1 MGLGCV
7 RARGSASA
15 AARDG
20 GGQVRRQTVCV
31 ERSCRVAWPRAAG
44 KGRAQ
49 DSLQVQLDLRR
60 RSAQCGSGS
69 LHLQE
74 KKRKSIYSI
83 FLPKATLVVKICL
96 EARQLLVAIR
106 LWEGEEKVPVFSF
119 CSPPHPTPGFPSSG
133 KFPGFILAVCVLF
146 EEGCRPKWRA
156 RCSNLLNEMS

>member
-15 AARDG
+15 AAWDG
-20 GGQVRRQTVCV
+20 GGQVRRQTACV
-31 ERSCRVAWPRAAG
+31 ERSWPRAAG

-74 KKRKSIYSI
+74 KKTKSIYSI

-96 EARQLLVAIR
+96 EARQLLVAVR

-119 CSPPHPTPGFPSSG
+119 CSPPPPPPALPPRESFPD
-133 KFPGFILAVCVLF
+133 IYWQCVCCLRRGV
-146 EEGCRPKWRA
+146 G
-156 RCSNLLNEMS
+156 

>member
-1 MGLGCV
+1 M
-7 RARGSASA
+7 RSRGSASTV
-15 AARDG
+15 ARDG

-49 DSLQVQLDLRR
+49 DSLQVQLGLRR

-74 KKRKSIYSI
+74 KKRKSLYSI
-83 FLPKATLVVKICL
+83 FLPKTTLVVKICL

-106 LWEGEEKVPVFSF
+106 LWEGGGKILVFSF
-119 CSPPHPTPGFPSSG
+119 CSPSTPPLAFPPGES
-133 KFPGFILAVCVLF
+133 FPDIYWRCVCCLKRGVSRN
-146 EEGCRPKWRA
+146 GGHVVQTY
-156 RCSNLLNEMS
+156 

>member
-1 MGLGCV
+1 MTAKSKEEGRWGLGGGQSASWEWCPSAVTLGCFRPGFGLRRSSSHPRGRKAAGASLNAGRAGGQWGCAASGLGCV
-7 RARGSASA
+7 RSRGSASA

-49 DSLQVQLDLRR
+49 DSLQVQLGLRR

-74 KKRKSIYSI
+74 KKRKKYI
-83 FLPKATLVVKICL
+83 
-96 EARQLLVAIR
+96 
-106 LWEGEEKVPVFSF
+106 
-119 CSPPHPTPGFPSSG
+119 
-133 KFPGFILAVCVLF
+133 
-146 EEGCRPKWRA
+146 
-156 RCSNLLNEMS
+156 